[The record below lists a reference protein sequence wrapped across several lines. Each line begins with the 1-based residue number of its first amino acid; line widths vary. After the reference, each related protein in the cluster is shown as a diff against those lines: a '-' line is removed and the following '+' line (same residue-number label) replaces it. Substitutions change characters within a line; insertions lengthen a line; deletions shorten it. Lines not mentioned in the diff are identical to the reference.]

1 MKSKQYLQ
9 RLISISFAV
18 VLIHLITVYFQL
30 FSVSFLSIVKLD
42 IIVLLLFIGGGK
54 LIAGGFA
61 KGPDVF
67 VNKFLILTTF
77 QLLAIMTILMAMI
90 YVKLPDFR
98 GVAFHT
104 ISIFIILLGVQSIL
118 LIETLNR
125 KK

>member
-9 RLISISFAV
+9 RLISISF
-18 VLIHLITVYFQL
+18 LIVFAHLISVYFQL
-30 FSVSFLSIVKLD
+30 FSVSFLSVLKLD

-54 LIAGGFA
+54 LIAGGFEKA
-61 KGPDVF
+61 PDVF

-77 QLLAIMTILMAMI
+77 QLLAIMAILMAMI

-104 ISIFIILLGVQSIL
+104 ISLFVMLLAVQSIL